1 MRQFGEALGGQPGG
15 AQPVLDLAAPDLAV
29 ADLPAVVRV
38 DPDAP
43 PHEAVP
49 GLAHARQAHR
59 KAPLQQPLAR
69 GDDQHVP
76 FAMRQRQE
84 QQPARLQETVQMR
97 QAQRQLGVRN
107 VLQHLKRGDNIKRIV
122 FKYMYMLSGR
132 TRHISFSKS
141 LSPFNRWLLLPILIL
156 LVLTPLNYTQQG
168 KIQFKHLT
176 INDGLSQNAVF
187 AILQD
192 RKGFMWFGT
201 GDGLN
206 RYDGYS
212 FKVYRPEADNETSL
226 SNSWITSITED
237 KNGFVWIGTRQGGL
251 NRFDPRSGLFTVFK
265 HDPNDSLSLS
275 NNRINA
281 LFIDKKGALWVG
293 TDSDLDRFEPK
304 DESFIHYIGN
314 EGGLNNPI
322 TTLSLIHISEPT
334 RPY

>member
-1 MRQFGEALGGQPGG
+1 MKRICRINLLLIVTFILTSCAPNLGTNTP
-15 AQPVLDLAAPDLAV
+15 AARPVSTP
-29 ADLPAVVRV
+29 
-38 DPDAP
+38 
-43 PHEAVP
+43 VP
-49 GLAHARQAHR
+49 
-59 KAPLQQPLAR
+59 QQPIQNSKPNFNGSIRFEHLSL
-69 GDDQHVP
+69 
-76 FAMRQRQE
+76 E
-84 QQPARLQETVQMR
+84 Q
-97 QAQRQLGVRN
+97 
-107 VLQHLKRGDNIKRIV
+107 
-122 FKYMYMLSGR
+122 
-132 TRHISFSKS
+132 
-141 LSPFNRWLLLPILIL
+141 
-156 LVLTPLNYTQQG
+156 
-168 KIQFKHLT
+168 
-176 INDGLSQNAVF
+176 GLSQSVINVIF
-187 AILQD
+187 QD
-192 RKGFMWFGT
+192 SKGFLWFGT
-201 GDGLN
+201 EDGLN
-206 RYDGYS
+206 RYDGYN
-212 FKVYRPEADNETSL
+212 FKIYRPEADNETSL